1 VVVDR
6 RLSVDPSDLNAS
18 VGVVWTR
25 FPGSGAK
32 QCCHCELGGQL
43 KRKKLESLATILPVD
58 GLVPAN
64 TRGHDG
70 GNVRFCAERGLLG
83 TGPFGDWAFWGLGLL
98 GTGPFGDWA
107 FWGLGLLPRLG
118 MLPGCGWP
126 GDAVKEPPLV
136 RDFPP
141 DVWQRPRRDISMVLA
156 AAICYLYSVLI
167 HRRGS

>member
-98 GTGPFGDWA
+98 GTGPAAEIGHAAGVWLA
-107 FWGLGLLPRLG
+107 RRCGQGTALGARFPARRV
-118 MLPGCGWP
+118 
-126 GDAVKEPPLV
+126 AATSS
-136 RDFPP
+136 RD
-141 DVWQRPRRDISMVLA
+141 
-156 AAICYLYSVLI
+156 
-167 HRRGS
+167 